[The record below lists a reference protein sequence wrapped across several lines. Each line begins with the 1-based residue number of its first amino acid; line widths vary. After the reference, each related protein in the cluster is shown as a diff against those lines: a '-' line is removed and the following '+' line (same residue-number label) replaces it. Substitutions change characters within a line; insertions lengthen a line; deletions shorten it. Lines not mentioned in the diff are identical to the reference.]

1 MSVKK
6 PLPDA
11 DVDPKMR
18 TCLACHSPFRSE
30 WAGERICQKC
40 KSSSSWRSGTVNL
53 FSVGRRN

>member
-11 DVDPKMR
+11 DVDPKTR
-18 TCLACHSPFRSE
+18 TCLACRGSFRSQ

-40 KSSSSWRSGTVNL
+40 KSSSSWRSGTVNPYTA
-53 FSVGRRN
+53 FRRR